1 MYPLLLRLGPFA
13 LRTAGLVAIGAIIV
27 TSMLAARE
35 IRHRGYPPVLVYD
48 AITPVLLAGLAG
60 ARLAYVLLFD
70 PAWYLKR
77 YGQLSMEGG
86 MKKGMVFPLLVLVA
100 VVGGRL
106 PARAEPVTPQL
117 RTVLRELRVQLPKRP
132 LPAPPFSLPDLNG
145 AQVDLAHLEGRVV
158 MLYFWTTY

>member
-1 MYPLLLRLGPFA
+1 
-13 LRTAGLVAIGAIIV
+13 
-27 TSMLAARE
+27 
-35 IRHRGYPPVLVYD
+35 
-48 AITPVLLAGLAG
+48 
-60 ARLAYVLLFD
+60 
-70 PAWYLKR
+70 
-77 YGQLSMEGG
+77 MEGG